1 MAYKK
6 EFTAEEKSAY
16 NEKKQSDIDEMVK
29 RIDEGVSAV
38 FKSDKYKGVSE
49 ICFKIYRLFCTKYH
63 AYKYAEA

>member
-38 FKSDKYKGVSE
+38 
-49 ICFKIYRLFCTKYH
+49 
-63 AYKYAEA
+63 